1 MMHKQARE
9 IVDFWFSNQVKAL
22 WFKPTSEFDAQLREK
37 YATRM
42 QAACAGEL
50 RDWADTAQ
58 GALAL
63 IILLDQLPRNVHRG
77 EPASFA
83 SDAQALAIAGQSLEA
98 GFDTQVDAEQ
108 RPFFYLPFMHSE
120 SLVDQDRS
128 VLLFETAGLENNL
141 KWARSHR
148 EIVRRFG
155 RFPHRN
161 QILGRESTPEE
172 VEWLNSPEGFN
183 P

>member
-120 SLVDQDRS
+120 QLADQERCVELCEAMHS
-128 VLLFETAGLENNL
+128 EEH
-141 KWARSHR
+141 ARYARLHR
-148 EIVRRFG
+148 DLIARFG

-161 QILGRESTPEE
+161 RILDRASSDAEIEYLALDGAFQ
-172 VEWLNSPEGFN
+172 G
-183 P
+183 

>member
-9 IVDFWFSNQVKAL
+9 IVDFWFSNEVKAL
-22 WFKPTSEFDAQLREK
+22 WFKPTPEFDAQLREK
-37 YATRM
+37 YATLM

-77 EPASFA
+77 EPACFA
-83 SDAQALAIAGQSLEA
+83 SDAQALAIAGQFLEA

-108 RPFFYLPFMHSE
+108 RPFFYMPFMHSE
-120 SLVDQDRS
+120 QLADQERCVELCEAMHS
-128 VLLFETAGLENNL
+128 EEH
-141 KWARSHR
+141 ARYARLHR
-148 EIVRRFG
+148 DLIARFG

-161 QILGRESTPEE
+161 RIVDRASSDAEIEYLASDGAFQG
-172 VEWLNSPEGFN
+172 
-183 P
+183 